1 MSLAQQATY
10 TSLDAGFPKAGGN
23 MARRVL
29 AAMSVAALATVLTL
43 RAEPPKTPGVDSPAD
58 AQATSDNITRGTD
71 RSAQE
76 YKKFEESLLRLVQ
89 RLERSPRAED
99 REKAQGLRKAIE
111 IINNQQVENRF
122 NKLLTLLLANK
133 QLTTTELM
141 EAAGQN
147 EELIKILRDMLEV
160 LLTDSD
166 LLRKREEMI
175 KLQELIRQV
184 DAIIKAEKIEQTK
197 MDGNRVASDT
207 IAKTQN
213 GITKATESVARS
225 LAGKKDDPKKDPK
238 NSDPKKAE
246 DPKKGDPKEGDP
258 KKGDPESGDPK
269 QGDPK
274 QGDPKK
280 GDPKNGDPKQDDPKQ
295 GDPKQGD
302 PKSGEPKQGNPM
314 QGDPMQGDSQNQPPP
329 SSQDQQA
336 QKKIQEAI
344 DGQKKVEDNLNKDK
358 REDASKKTDDVIAKL
373 EELKKDLQKRLQ
385 QRREEE
391 LERLLANLQARCQ
404 RMLAMQI
411 EVQSGTKRV
420 WSVILT
426 LENQKPSRAEEQT
439 SQQLSN
445 REGDIVKEANK
456 TLQLLSSEGSAVAFA
471 MSLENVRDDMAN
483 IEKRLDKYDDG
494 EFTQQME
501 QDVIDALKEM
511 IEALKKAIQDNKDKK
526 NNPKPSQQGPQPPQ
540 KLLDLLAELKLIR
553 SQQVQVNKRT
563 LDYSKHY
570 QGEQT
575 DDTLLQKELEQLSKR
590 QSKLED
596 MLKKIATGKNQ

>member
-1 MSLAQQATY
+1 M
-10 TSLDAGFPKAGGN
+10 G
-23 MARRVL
+23 RRVL
-29 AAMSVAALATVLTL
+29 AAMGVAALATVLTL
-43 RAEPPKTPGVDSPAD
+43 RAEPPKTPGIDIPAD
-58 AQATSDNITRGTD
+58 AQATPDQIPRSTD
-71 RSAQE
+71 RGAQE
-76 YKKFEESLLRLVQ
+76 YKKFEEALLRLVQ

-99 REKAQGLRKAIE
+99 REKAQGLRKAIQIVNE
-111 IINNQQVENRF
+111 QQVENRF
-122 NKLLTLLLANK
+122 NKLLTLLVANK

-141 EAAGQN
+141 EAAAQN
-147 EELIKILRDMLEV
+147 EELIKILRDMLVV

-197 MDGNRVASDT
+197 MDGNRVASET

-238 NSDPKKAE
+238 NSDSKKAE
-246 DPKKGDPKEGDP
+246 DPKKGDPKKGDPKDGDP
-258 KKGDPESGDPK
+258 KKGDPKSGDPK

-280 GDPKNGDPKQDDPKQ
+280 GDPKDGDPKKGDPKSGDPKQ
-295 GDPKQGD
+295 GDPKPGD

-329 SSQDQQA
+329 STQDQQA

-404 RMLAMQI
+404 HMLAMQI

-526 NNPKPSQQGPQPPQ
+526 NNPKPSQQGPPPPQ

-575 DDTLLQKELEQLSKR
+575 DDALLQKELEQLSKR
-590 QSKLED
+590 QAKLED